1 MEDEMNTS
9 SESVSNPNNLRI
21 LIVSTGKTGN
31 TWLKHLLANIYDLPV
46 VAPGRMFDAA
56 EVESLGWRW
65 VAHQHYRAR
74 ADLIGCGR
82 RNNIVFVTTLRHP
95 CDALVSKFHYVR
107 NLGPRLKFA
116 DVDRSPTLALDGDTI
131 GKHTAAYVLDGY
143 SIALDISLGWLRSGQ
158 SLLIRY
164 EDLRHD
170 PVAAL
175 EQLTDSISKV
185 PRFRIERAIEKCSID
200 QMRKMKGA
208 DPKFFR
214 QGKVGGW
221 RTELPEE
228 IIDIFRH
235 TDPYPAQF
243 AELGYSLD
251 QDYPIAPL
259 PTRSPVRPTSEQV
272 RPTFIDQVHATA
284 RVNPH
289 WPIAWP
295 DWPPGLRPKIEALLQ
310 KVVRRL
316 LRWYINPIVEQQN
329 RYNSALVQAVDE
341 MWWGISY
348 LERRLSE
355 MEDRNDQND
364 E

>member
-1 MEDEMNTS
+1 MDTP
-9 SESVSNPNNLRI
+9 SENVSITDNLRI

-31 TWLKHLLANIYDLPV
+31 TWLKHLLANIYDLPI
-46 VAPGRMFDAA
+46 VAPGRAFDAG
-56 EVESLGWRW
+56 ELEPLGPRW
-65 VAHQHYRAR
+65 IAHQHYRAR
-74 ADLIGCGR
+74 PDLIDCGWH
-82 RNNIVFVTTLRHP
+82 NNIVFVTTLRHP

-107 NLGPRLKFA
+107 NLGRRRKFA
-116 DVDRSPTLALDGDTI
+116 DVDRTPVIALDGKTI
-131 GKHTAAYVLDGY
+131 GENTASYVLDGF

-164 EDLRHD
+164 EDLKLD
-170 PVAAL
+170 PVVAL
-175 EQLTDSISKV
+175 QELTDSISQV
-185 PRFRIERAIEKCSID
+185 PVFRIERAIEKCSID
-200 QMRKMKGA
+200 RMRKMKGEH
-208 DPKFFR
+208 PRFFR

-251 QDYPIAPL
+251 QDHPIAPL
-259 PTRSPVRPTSEQV
+259 PKRSPVRPAPGQV

-295 DWPPGLRPKIEALLQ
+295 SWPPGLWPKIEALLQ

-316 LRWYINPIVEQQN
+316 LRWYFNPIVEQQN
-329 RYNSALVQAVDE
+329 RFNSALGA
-341 MWWGISY
+341 S
-348 LERRLSE
+348 
-355 MEDRNDQND
+355 
-364 E
+364 

>member
-1 MEDEMNTS
+1 MDTS
-9 SESVSNPNNLRI
+9 SDAMGNTDNLRI

-31 TWLKHLLANIYDLPV
+31 TWLKHLLASIYDLPI
-46 VAPGRMFDAA
+46 VAPGRALDAG
-56 EVESLGWRW
+56 ELESLGPRW
-65 VAHQHYRAR
+65 VAHQHYRVR
-74 ADLIGCGR
+74 ADLIDCGR

-107 NLGPRLKFA
+107 NLGRHLKFA
-116 DVDRSPTLALDGDTI
+116 DVDRTPVMALDGDTI
-131 GKHTAAYVLDGY
+131 GKNTASYVLDGF

-164 EDLRHD
+164 EDLKQD

-175 EQLTDSISKV
+175 QELTDSISWV
-185 PRFRIERAIEKCSID
+185 PRFRIEHAVEKCSID

-228 IIDIFRH
+228 IVDIFRH

-251 QDYPIAPL
+251 QDHPIAPL
-259 PTRSPVRPTSEQV
+259 PPRSPVRPTSEQV

-295 DWPPGLRPKIEALLQ
+295 TWPAGLWPKIEALLQ

-316 LRWYINPIVEQQN
+316 LRWYINPLVEQQN
-329 RYNSALVQAVDE
+329 RFNSAVVQAVDE
-341 MWWGISY
+341 MWWAISY
-348 LERRLSE
+348 LERQLSE
-355 MEDRNDQND
+355 MEDWKVQND